1 MTFTAQSRVSDIA
14 AGTPATI
21 KVFQQHQ
28 IDFCCEGR
36 ATIGDACARRALD
49 VEAVLAELESAERKA
64 GDSIG
69 WLEAPLV
76 DLVRHIQQ
84 RYHEPLRGELA
95 RLATM
100 MEKVLNR
107 HGDRY
112 PETLPPLGDVFDRFA
127 RGLLIHMRKEDAV
140 LFPAIVALEAAA
152 ASGRAGRPWTGIG
165 EPIDR
170 METEHADAGRALER
184 MRALTHDY
192 APPEG
197 ACNTFRGLYY
207 GLSELEREM
216 HVHVHLENHV
226 LFPRA
231 AALAHS
237 FGA

>member
-21 KVFQQHQ
+21 KIFQQHQ

-36 ATIGDACARRALD
+36 ATLGDACARRQLD
-49 VEAVLAELESAERKA
+49 VDAILTELEGADRKA
-64 GDSIG
+64 DESIG
-69 WLEAPLV
+69 WLEAPIA
-76 DLVRHIQQ
+76 DLVRHIQK
-84 RYHEPLRGELA
+84 RYHEPLRAELG
-95 RLATM
+95 RLSGM
-100 MEKVLNR
+100 MQKVVSR

-112 PETLPPLGDVFDRFA
+112 PETLIPLGDVFDRFSRDLRA
-127 RGLLIHMRKEDAV
+127 HMAKEDAM
-140 LFPAIVALEAAA
+140 LFPAFVALAA
-152 ASGRAGRPWTGIG
+152 ASSGARVDRLWLDVD

-170 METEHADAGRALER
+170 MESEHAEAGEALAR
-184 MRALTHDY
+184 MRALTNGY

-207 GLSELEREM
+207 GLAELEREM

-231 AALAHS
+231 AALARS
-237 FGA
+237 VGA